1 MGLLSKLKSAV
12 NFVTGGAAKVQIEY
26 TPSTAVPGQTINVK
40 VTAVS
45 TGGEVKSK
53 GIYIDLRSIERV
65 SVSKR
70 DSVELDDDLDFSK
83 ETFSNEVKISDDFVL
98 GANETKVFEGT
109 INMPDNVQPSFDGK
123 FVSHAWEIRG
133 RVEAKGND
141 PDSGYKPI
149 RVGMKLIDRKS
160 VV

>member
-26 TPSTAVPGQTINVK
+26 SPSTAVPGQAISVK
-40 VTAVS
+40 VTATS

-53 GIYIDLRSIERV
+53 GIYIDLRAVERV
-65 SVSKR
+65 AVSKR
-70 DSVELDDDLDFSK
+70 DAAELDDDLDFSK
-83 ETFSNEVKISDDFVL
+83 TTFKNEIKIADEFVL

-109 INMPDNVQPSFDGK
+109 INMPDNVQPSFEGK
-123 FVSHAWEIRG
+123 YVSHAWEIRG

-141 PDSGYKPI
+141 PDSGFQPI
-149 RVGMKLIDRKS
+149 RVGMKP
-160 VV
+160 